1 MDRVDARSAALHATR
16 SSLYCARRM
25 RRRWGLVLSGGG
37 ARGAFQVGVLERLLQ
52 DPEFAPGPVAISGT
66 SAGGINAALLAAGKS
81 PSEMRQFWR
90 DIASDPP
97 VVVNAQLFEDALRTI
112 ADLAASDSLDVFG
125 GGPALRRFVQ
135 RAQNH
140 VPPRIGSVLAL
151 VTEYV
156 LTSRF
161 DLVGRFLGGLRH
173 SALADTTRL
182 RARLVEVLGGE
193 TVPERDVRCAINTVD
208 VRTGRVVRYVTAA
221 TALTREPDYH
231 IVPAITVDMVL
242 ASASIPLLFPP
253 IAVGDNLVW
262 DGGLL
267 VNTPLAPVVAL
278 GAEEIVT
285 VLVTQTPGVSSPK
298 PLRSLG
304 EAVER
309 TVDALLE
316 NAYNV
321 DRKLFFA
328 RNHIARLEGG
338 YRAAKLYKALRPEPE
353 TCGPGSYLDF
363 RRVVLERLV
372 TAGRRAADAWLAAGP
387 PEDDLPEPDTEE
399 PVSEAG

>member
-1 MDRVDARSAALHATR
+1 
-16 SSLYCARRM
+16 M

-52 DPEFAPGPVAISGT
+52 DPEFEAGPVAISGT

-81 PSEMRQFWR
+81 PTEMRQFWR
-90 DIASDPP
+90 DIAADPP

-112 ADLAASDSLDVFG
+112 ADLIGEDSLDVFG

-140 VPPRIGSVLAL
+140 VPPRLGSMLAL

-173 SALADTTRL
+173 SALADTSRL
-182 RARLVEVLGGE
+182 RTRLVETFGGE
-193 TVPERDVRCAINTVD
+193 TVPERQCRCAINTVD
-208 VRTGRVVRYVTAA
+208 VRTGRVIRYVTAA
-221 TALTREPDYH
+221 TSLTREPDYH

-253 IAVGDNLVW
+253 VPVHDNLLW

-285 VLVTQTPGVSSPK
+285 VLVTRTPSVASPK
-298 PLRSLG
+298 PLRSFG
-304 EAVER
+304 EAVEC
-309 TVDALLE
+309 TVDSLLE

-321 DRKLFFA
+321 DRKLLFA
-328 RNHIARLEGG
+328 RNRIARLEGG
-338 YRAAKLYKALRPEPE
+338 YRAVKLYKALRPEPE
-353 TCGPGSYLDF
+353 ICGPGSYLDF
-363 RRVVLERLV
+363 RRVMLEKLSA
-372 TAGRRAADAWLAAGP
+372 AGRRAADAWLAAGP
-387 PEDDLPEPDTEE
+387 PEDDLPEPDTIDHFSN
-399 PVSEAG
+399 VGAG

>member
-1 MDRVDARSAALHATR
+1 
-16 SSLYCARRM
+16 M

-52 DPEFAPGPVAISGT
+52 DPEFEAGPVAISGT

-81 PSEMRQFWR
+81 PTEMRQFWR
-90 DIASDPP
+90 DIAADPP

-112 ADLAASDSLDVFG
+112 ADLIGEDSLDVFG

-140 VPPRIGSVLAL
+140 VPPRLGSMLAL

-173 SALADTTRL
+173 SALADTSRL
-182 RARLVEVLGGE
+182 RTRLVETFGGE
-193 TVPERDVRCAINTVD
+193 TVPERQCRCAINTVD
-208 VRTGRVVRYVTAA
+208 VRTGRVIRYVTAA
-221 TALTREPDYH
+221 TSLTREPDYH

-253 IAVGDNLVW
+253 VPVHDNLLW

-285 VLVTQTPGVSSPK
+285 VLVTRTPSVASPK
-298 PLRSLG
+298 PLRSFG
-304 EAVER
+304 EAVEC
-309 TVDALLE
+309 TVDSLLE

-321 DRKLFFA
+321 DRKLLFA
-328 RNHIARLEGG
+328 RNRIARLEGG
-338 YRAAKLYKALRPEPE
+338 YRAVKLYKALRPEPE
-353 TCGPGSYLDF
+353 MCGPGSYLDF
-363 RRVVLERLV
+363 RRVMLEKLSA
-372 TAGRRAADAWLAAGP
+372 AGRRAADAWLAAGP
-387 PEDDLPEPDTEE
+387 PEDNLPEPDTIDHLSN
-399 PVSEAG
+399 VGAG

>member
-1 MDRVDARSAALHATR
+1 M
-16 SSLYCARRM
+16 
-25 RRRWGLVLSGGG
+25 RRWGLVLSGGG

-52 DPEFAPGPVAISGT
+52 DPEFGDGPVAISGT

-81 PSEMRQFWR
+81 PQEMRQFWR

-112 ADLAASDSLDVFG
+112 ADLAATDSLDVFG
-125 GGPALRRFVQ
+125 GGPAVRRFWQ

-140 VPPRIGSVLAL
+140 MPPRLGSMLAL
-151 VTEYV
+151 LTEYV

-173 SALADTTRL
+173 SALADTARL
-182 RARLVEVLGGE
+182 RERLVEAFGGE
-193 TVPERDVRCAINTVD
+193 IVRERDMRCAINTVD
-208 VRTGRVVRYVTAA
+208 VRSGQVVRYVTVA
-221 TALTREPDYH
+221 TPLTREPDYH
-231 IVPAITVDMVL
+231 VVPAITVDMVL

-253 IAVGDNLVW
+253 VSVGPNLLW

-285 VLVTQTPGVSSPK
+285 VLVTHAPGVSSGK

-304 EAVER
+304 DAVER
-309 TVDALLE
+309 TVDSLLE

-321 DRKLFFA
+321 DRKLLFA
-328 RNHIARLEGG
+328 RNRIAQLEGG
-338 YRAAKLYKALRPEPE
+338 YRAVKLYRALRPEPE
-353 TCGPGSYLDF
+353 ICSPGSYLDF
-363 RRVVLERLV
+363 RRIMLEKLCA
-372 TAGRRAADAWLAAGP
+372 AGRRAADAWLADGP
-387 PEDDLPEPDTEE
+387 PEDIIADPKLRLASG
-399 PVSEAG
+399 SEAYL

>member
-1 MDRVDARSAALHATR
+1 M
-16 SSLYCARRM
+16 
-25 RRRWGLVLSGGG
+25 RRWGLVLSGGG

-52 DPEFAPGPVAISGT
+52 DPEFGDGPVAISGT

-81 PSEMRQFWR
+81 PQEMRQFWR
-90 DIASDPP
+90 DIAADPP
-97 VVVNAQLFEDALRTI
+97 VVVNARLFEDALRTI
-112 ADLAASDSLDVFG
+112 ADLTAADSLDVFG
-125 GGPALRRFVQ
+125 GGPAVRRFLQ

-140 VPPRIGSVLAL
+140 VPPRLGSMLAL

-182 RARLVEVLGGE
+182 RQRLVEAFDGE
-193 TVPERDVRCAINTVD
+193 VVRERAMRCAINTVD
-208 VRTGRVVRYVTAA
+208 VRTGRVVRYVTI
-221 TALTREPDYH
+221 TTPLTREPDYH
-231 IVPAITVDMVL
+231 VVPAITVDMVL

-253 IAVGDNLVW
+253 VSVGGNLLW

-285 VLVTQTPGVSSPK
+285 VLVTHAPGVPSAQ

-309 TVDALLE
+309 TVDSLLE

-321 DRKLFFA
+321 DRKLLFA
-328 RNHIARLEGG
+328 RNRIARLEGG
-338 YRAAKLYKALRPEPE
+338 YRAVKLYRALRPEPE
-353 TCGPGSYLDF
+353 ICSPGSYLDF
-363 RRVVLERLV
+363 RRVMLEKLSA
-372 TAGRRAADAWLAAGP
+372 AGRRAADAWLAAGP
-387 PEDDLPEPDTEE
+387 PEDDLDVADAQQALDT
-399 PVSEAG
+399 AGNYM

>member
-1 MDRVDARSAALHATR
+1 
-16 SSLYCARRM
+16 M

-37 ARGAFQVGVLERLLQ
+37 ARGAFQVGVLERLLD
-52 DPEFAPGPVAISGT
+52 DPEFGGGPVAISGT
-66 SAGGINAALLAAGKS
+66 SAGGINAALLASGKS
-81 PSEMRQFWR
+81 PQEMRQFWR
-90 DIASDPP
+90 DIAADPP
-97 VVVNAQLFEDALRTI
+97 VVVNAGLFEDAVRTV
-112 ADLAASDSLDVFG
+112 ADLVAEDSLDVFG
-125 GGPALRRFVQ
+125 GGPALRRFAQ

-140 VPPRIGSVLAL
+140 LPPRLGSMLAL
-151 VTEYV
+151 LTEYV

-173 SALADTTRL
+173 SALADTSRL
-182 RARLVEVLGGE
+182 RARLVDALGGE
-193 TVPERDVRCAINTVD
+193 RVHERDMRCAINTVD
-208 VRTGRVVRYVTAA
+208 VRTGRVVRFVTAA
-221 TALTREPDYH
+221 TPLTREPDYH

-253 IAVGDNLVW
+253 VAVNGNLLW

-285 VLVTQTPGVSSPK
+285 VLVTQMPGVPSGK

-328 RNHIARLEGG
+328 RNRIARLEGG
-338 YRAAKLYKALRPEPE
+338 YRAVRLYKALRPEPE
-353 TCGPGSYLDF
+353 LCSPGSYLDF
-363 RRVVLERLV
+363 RRVVLEKLAA
-372 TAGRRAADAWLAAGP
+372 AGRRAADSWLAAGP
-387 PEDDLPEPDTEE
+387 PEDDVPEPDGLDQISH
-399 PVSEAG
+399 VG